1 MQIYKR
7 QTYLYSLVKLIYGG
21 NYNEMIIAGVLGKI
35 LHILKFGTA
44 KQNFPVK
51 NGILK
56 HFIPNEFTF

>member
-1 MQIYKR
+1 
-7 QTYLYSLVKLIYGG
+7 
-21 NYNEMIIAGVLGKI
+21 MIIAGGLGKV